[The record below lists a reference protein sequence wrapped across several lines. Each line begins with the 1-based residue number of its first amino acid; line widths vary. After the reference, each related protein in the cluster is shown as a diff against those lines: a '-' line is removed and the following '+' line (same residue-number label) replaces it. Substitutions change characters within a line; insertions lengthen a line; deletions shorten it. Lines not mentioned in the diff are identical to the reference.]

1 MCNDILQWIS
11 WTDSYRNTST
21 QSGIDRCLKLDSVWL
36 RLSQHSCPE
45 QAALLALTTG
55 KCCCLR
61 GVIFTE
67 INKMKPSWIK
77 YLLSARA
84 RGPYPDVFLRCIIGC
99 SGYETEADT
108 RRGESHFACWSFD
121 SDSVTRVCFDYISRH
136 KWYIMCSIQ
145 SADLHSLPFLSSH
158 LSLSSSC
165 SCLDSRSV
173 FCWQS
178 PFWAPIEIMLM
189 VDWLPPAPVFSSC
202 PLLSLSHSLLMDPR
216 GKSGPR

>member
-1 MCNDILQWIS
+1 MSQAGLCLAPSEPTLLPRTSCFIGSHYWKVLLP
-11 WTDSYRNTST
+11 TRCHFYRDQQNEAFMN
-21 QSGIDRCLKLDSVWL
+21 Q
-36 RLSQHSCPE
+36 
-45 QAALLALTTG
+45 
-55 KCCCLR
+55 
-61 GVIFTE
+61 IFTVSQS
-67 INKMKPSWIK
+67 KRTLSWC
-77 YLLSARA
+77 
-84 RGPYPDVFLRCIIGC
+84 FLRCIIGW

-202 PLLSLSHSLLMDPR
+202 PFLSLSHSLLMDPR